1 MCKIYLFSCDWQVM
15 KLLFPNGLLR
25 IWDCHRCYLP
35 FGYNIV
41 MEANLNIA
49 TCTSAGT
56 VCRNFFSI
64 IVDWN

>member
-35 FGYNIV
+35 FWIQYRNGSQSD
-41 MEANLNIA
+41 IA
-49 TCTSAGT
+49 HLYI
-56 VCRNFFSI
+56 RRPRLPQLLQHYR
-64 IVDWN
+64 